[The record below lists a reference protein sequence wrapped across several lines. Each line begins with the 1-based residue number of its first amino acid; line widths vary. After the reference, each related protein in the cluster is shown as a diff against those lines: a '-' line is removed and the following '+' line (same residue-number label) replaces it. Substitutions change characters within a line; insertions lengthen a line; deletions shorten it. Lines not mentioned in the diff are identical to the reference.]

1 MTTFYLSLAAIGVV
15 ILVAQ
20 VVLGALGGDH
30 VDLPDGADG
39 SGHTPLAEGL
49 ELLSVRSLAS
59 MAAAFGLTGLALQS
73 IGVPTLLS
81 LPLASGTGLAASLL
95 VVRVQRAML
104 KLERDHVTTP
114 AEAIGRI
121 ATVHLSIPA
130 ERSGTG
136 KVTLEMQGHF
146 MELPARTSELKPI
159 PSGTAVLVIDVS
171 EDGVLDVS
179 PASALISE

>member
-15 ILVAQ
+15 LLVAQ
-20 VVLGALGGDH
+20 VVLGAFGGDH

-39 SGHTPLAEGL
+39 VGHTPLAEGL

-59 MAAAFGLTGLALQS
+59 MAAAFGLSGLALQAA
-73 IGVPTLLS
+73 GVPTIFN
-81 LPLASGTGLAASLL
+81 LPLAAGTGFAASLL

-104 KLERDHVTTP
+104 KLERDHVSRP
-114 AEAIGRI
+114 GDAVGRI

-130 ERSGTG
+130 ERSGLG
-136 KVTLEMQGHF
+136 KVTLELQGHF
-146 MELPARTSELKPI
+146 VELPAQTPDPHPI
-159 PSGTAVLVIDVS
+159 PAGVAVLVIDLS

>member
-20 VVLGALGGDH
+20 VVLGAFGGDH
-30 VDLPDGADG
+30 IDLPDGADG
-39 SGHTPLAEGL
+39 VGHTPLAEGL

-59 MAAAFGLTGLALQS
+59 MAAAFGLSGLALQAA
-73 IGVPTLLS
+73 GVPTIFN
-81 LPLASGTGLAASLL
+81 LPLAAGTGFAASLL

-104 KLERDHVTTP
+104 RLERDHVARP
-114 AEAIGRI
+114 SEAIGKI

-130 ERSGTG
+130 GRSGLG
-136 KVTLEMQGHF
+136 KVTLELQGHF
-146 MELPARTSELKPI
+146 TELPARTSESSPI

-179 PASALISE
+179 PASALIPE